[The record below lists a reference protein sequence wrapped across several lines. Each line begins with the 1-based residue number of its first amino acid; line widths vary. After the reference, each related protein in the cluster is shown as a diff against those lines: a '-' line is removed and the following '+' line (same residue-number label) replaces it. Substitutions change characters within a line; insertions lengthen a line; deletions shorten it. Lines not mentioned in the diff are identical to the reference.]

1 LKDYYQLLEVES
13 VATQQQIRKA
23 YYKLAQQYHPDKS
36 ADPQHHDH
44 FLNINE
50 AYQILGDKAK
60 REIYHYRWL
69 QFKNPPKP
77 STGVPKQ
84 PTRPAQAPRPASR
97 QPDYA
102 PPQYRAHYQNYSANA
117 FKEYEKVLRQ
127 VCLISLVL
135 AGIFFLDLLFTQTY
149 PNEIITNFGDPV
161 AKNGEGYIKLFTTHT
176 SFWLRF
182 SDLREL
188 QLYYG
193 DRIGIRQTP
202 VLHQILAINP
212 EGFWLD
218 INRGSLYHNF
228 FTLLL
233 AQTALGIAGLYK
245 PFSWPARMNIGIL
258 AGIITA
264 LNLIILFLSY

>member
-1 LKDYYQLLEVES
+1 MKDYYQFLEVES
-13 VATQQQIRKA
+13 TATQQQIRKA
-23 YYKLAQQYHPDKS
+23 YYRLAQQYHPDKS
-36 ADPQHHDH
+36 PDPQHHQH

-77 STGVPKQ
+77 ATAIPNQQPYQAQSAPKA
-84 PTRPAQAPRPASR
+84 RPAQT
-97 QPDYA
+97 YA
-102 PPQYRAHYQNYSANA
+102 PPQYRTHYQNYSANT
-117 FKEYEKVLRQ
+117 FKEYEKLLRQ
-127 VCLISLVL
+127 ICYISLIL
-135 AGIFFLDLLFTQTY
+135 AAFFFLDLLFTQTY
-149 PNEIITNFGDPV
+149 TNETIQEFSNPV
-161 AKNGEGYIKLFTTHT
+161 ARSGEGYIKVFTTHT

-182 SDLREL
+182 SDLREW

-193 DRIGIRQTP
+193 DKLGIKQTP
-202 VLHQILAINP
+202 LLHQTLAINA

-218 INRGSLYHNF
+218 VNRGSLYHNF
-228 FTLLL
+228 FVLLL

-245 PFSWPARMNIGIL
+245 RFSWPARMNIGIL

-264 LNLIILFLSY
+264 LNLIILFFSY